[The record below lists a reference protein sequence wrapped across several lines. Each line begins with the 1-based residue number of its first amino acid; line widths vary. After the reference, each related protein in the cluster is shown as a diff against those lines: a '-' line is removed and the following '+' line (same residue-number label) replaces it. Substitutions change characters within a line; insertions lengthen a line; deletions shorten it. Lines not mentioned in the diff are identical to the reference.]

1 MCQKCVIFSYLLF
14 LWVASFVTCRPAVNT
29 NHSQEPLPEPQRII
43 HGKEVYI
50 YDYPYLV
57 YLGVATAN
65 LVLCGGSILNQRA
78 VLTAGHCVYDKHPD
92 ELIVVAGYNKESR
105 NMQYRDVEKLI
116 MHPQYS
122 MSPQNQTTEN
132 RYIDYDYAV
141 VKTERPFEYTLAIKS
156 VVLGKS
162 MESVSIG
169 DSMFVMGWGEVK
181 PKQIPASENIQG
193 ITAGAPLLKGVSL
206 NLLDFNKCQQSYAD
220 IQVTVSDRFFCAAS
234 RNGDTCQGD
243 SGGPIVVGRIQYG
256 IVSFAAGCFRD
267 GYPSVFANV
276 PMVYDWIMAEAGGRM
291 VQAGQVI
298 YLFSMLLI
306 FL

>member
-1 MCQKCVIFSYLLF
+1 MCQKCVIFSYLLH
-14 LWVASFVTCRPAVNT
+14 LWILSLVTCLPAVNIK
-29 NHSQEPLPEPQRII
+29 HSHEPLPEPQRII

-65 LVLCGGSILNQRA
+65 QVLCGGSLLNQRT
-78 VLTAGHCVYDKHPD
+78 VLTAGHCVHDKYPD

-105 NMQYRDVEKLI
+105 NMQYRDAEKII
-116 MHPQYS
+116 MHPKYARN
-122 MSPQNQTTEN
+122 PPNETRDN
-132 RYIDYDYAV
+132 KYIDYDYAV

-156 VVLGKS
+156 VALGKS

-181 PKQIPASENIQG
+181 PKQMVASENG
-193 ITAGAPLLKGVSL
+193 ITAGAPILKGVSL
-206 NLLDFNKCQQSYAD
+206 NLENFKKCQQTYAD
-220 IQVTVSDRFFCAAS
+220 IGVTVSDRFFCAAS
-234 RNGDTCQGD
+234 TNGDTCQGD
-243 SGGPIVVGRIQYG
+243 SGGPIVVGRFQYG

-276 PMVYDWIMAEAGGRM
+276 PMVYDWIMAEAGGGL
-291 VQAGQVI
+291 VHAEHVI
-298 YLFSMLLI
+298 YLFSMLLL